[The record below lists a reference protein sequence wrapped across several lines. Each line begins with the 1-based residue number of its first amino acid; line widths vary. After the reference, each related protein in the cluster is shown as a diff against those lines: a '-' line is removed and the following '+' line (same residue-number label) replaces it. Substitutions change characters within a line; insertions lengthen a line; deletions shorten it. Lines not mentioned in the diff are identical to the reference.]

1 MNRAHGGYNGFN
13 DRAIDIRVD
22 DAKEPLAEMGRLLKL
37 ARTNDS
43 WNRGW
48 TLFTQKKYPEALGW
62 QEKTAAMAPDN
73 PEVLYDLAVIRLA
86 AGKRAEAIDAL
97 ERAISGNPNLKAQ
110 ARADKDLEGLRAD
123 PAFQAL
129 LK

>member
-1 MNRAHGGYNGFN
+1 
-13 DRAIDIRVD
+13 
-22 DAKEPLAEMGRLLKL
+22 
-37 ARTNDS
+37 
-43 WNRGW
+43 
-48 TLFTQKKYPEALGW
+48 
-62 QEKTAAMAPDN
+62 MAPDN